1 MRQMADNNVGG
12 EARVDEKRR
21 IATPDETN
29 VMEAGKMI
37 FLFQVLEISILH
49 YLQNRVLAPDATE
62 VGDEKQT
69 RNFLQSEKSTAFDCD
84 PRNHRKRAIG
94 CC

>member
-1 MRQMADNNVGG
+1 MRQMADNDVGG

-29 VMEAGKMI
+29 VMEEGKMF
-37 FLFQVLEISILH
+37 FLFSILEISIQH
-49 YLQNRVLAPDATE
+49 YLQTRAAAPDATE

-69 RNFLQSEKSTAFDCD
+69 RNFLQSEKRTAFDCD
-84 PRNHRKRAIG
+84 LRNH
-94 CC
+94 

>member
-21 IATPDETN
+21 KATPDQTN
-29 VMEAGKMI
+29 VMEVCKTF
-37 FLFQVLEISILH
+37 FLFSIPEVSILH
-49 YLQNRVLAPDATE
+49 YLQKRVAAPDATE

-69 RNFLQSEKSTAFDCD
+69 RNFLQSEKRTAFDCD
-84 PRNHRKRAIG
+84 PRNYRKG
-94 CC
+94 

>member
-29 VMEAGKMI
+29 VMEAGKTF
-37 FLFQVLEISILH
+37 FLFQILEISILH
-49 YLQNRVLAPDATE
+49 YLQKRVAAADVTE

-69 RNFLQSEKSTAFDCD
+69 RNFLQSEKRTAFDCD
-84 PRNHRKRAIG
+84 PRNYRKG
-94 CC
+94 

>member
-29 VMEAGKMI
+29 VMESGKMF
-37 FLFQVLEISILH
+37 FLFSILEISIQH
-49 YLQNRVLAPDATE
+49 YLQKRVLAPDATKA
-62 VGDEKQT
+62 GDEKQT
-69 RNFLQSEKSTAFDCD
+69 RNFLQSEKRTAFDCD
-84 PRNHRKRAIG
+84 LRNH
-94 CC
+94 

>member
-21 IATPDETN
+21 IATLDETN
-29 VMEAGKMI
+29 VMEVGKVF
-37 FLFQVLEISILH
+37 FLFSILEISILY
-49 YLQNRVLAPDATE
+49 YLQKKRVVAPDATK

-69 RNFLQSEKSTAFDCD
+69 RNFLQSEKRTAFDCD
-84 PRNHRKRAIG
+84 PRNYRKG
-94 CC
+94 

>member
-21 IATPDETN
+21 NATPDKTN
-29 VMEAGKMI
+29 VMEAGKTF
-37 FLFQVLEISILH
+37 FLFSIPEVSILH
-49 YLQNRVLAPDATE
+49 YLQKRVAAPVATE

-69 RNFLQSEKSTAFDCD
+69 RNFLQSEKRTAFDCD
-84 PRNHRKRAIG
+84 PRNYRKG
-94 CC
+94 